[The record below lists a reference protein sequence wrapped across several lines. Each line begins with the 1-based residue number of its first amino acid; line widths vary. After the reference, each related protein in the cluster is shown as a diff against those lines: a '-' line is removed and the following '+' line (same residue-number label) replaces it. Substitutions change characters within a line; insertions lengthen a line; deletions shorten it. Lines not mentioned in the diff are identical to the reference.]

1 MDHDGRALWVKDPP
15 ALSLSGLSRFRRWLF
30 PALTAVVVLV
40 LIIALGATNA
50 NMSSRLWSAEQSVSN
65 LSDIIQSLNA
75 SLQQAH
81 ETAKAVKQLQFA
93 VDNNKDQLNTVS
105 EALKQLSVVDSL
117 SKNVALLKCSLERII
132 NNRSREDGCCP
143 LDWKLFGSSCY
154 FFSASTLSWNK
165 SRDWCESHQSHLIIL
180 TNDKEWDFVTH
191 QTIPELFWVGLSD
204 GRTGRWEWVN
214 QNPYTIDRRRWVPGQ
229 PNSWTG
235 HGLGPGDEDCA
246 HLHRSGRLNDAHCSK
261 PMRYICQK
269 HSLRP

>member
-1 MDHDGRALWVKDPP
+1 MDHDGRALWVK
-15 ALSLSGLSRFRRWLF
+15 GLSRFRRWLF

-50 NMSSRLWSAEQSVSN
+50 NTSSRLWSAEQSVSN

-93 VDNNKDQLNTVS
+93 VDNNKDQLNTATSSQHHHSTSAHTCSPVH
-105 EALKQLSVVDSL
+105 LSVCLCTCLSL
-117 SKNVALLKCSLERII
+117 RVE
-132 NNRSREDGCCP
+132 EDGCCP

>member
-50 NMSSRLWSAEQSVSN
+50 NTSSRLWSAEQSVSN

-132 NNRSREDGCCP
+132 NNSTSTEPHHHSIITARLHTPVHLFTCLSVCVPVCLSGSR
-143 LDWKLFGSSCY
+143 
-154 FFSASTLSWNK
+154 
-165 SRDWCESHQSHLIIL
+165 
-180 TNDKEWDFVTH
+180 
-191 QTIPELFWVGLSD
+191 
-204 GRTGRWEWVN
+204 RTGV
-214 QNPYTIDRRRWVPGQ
+214 VL
-229 PNSWTG
+229 WTG
-235 HGLGPGDEDCA
+235 NCLAPVVISSVLPLCPGTSPETGV
-246 HLHRSGRLNDAHCSK
+246 RVT
-261 PMRYICQK
+261 
-269 HSLRP
+269 SLT

>member
-1 MDHDGRALWVKDPP
+1 MDHDGRALWVK
-15 ALSLSGLSRFRRWLF
+15 GLSRFRRWLF

-50 NMSSRLWSAEQSVSN
+50 NTSSRLWSAEQSVSN

-93 VDNNKDQLNTVS
+93 VDNNKDQLNTGASHRRWV
-105 EALKQLSVVDSL
+105 E
-117 SKNVALLKCSLERII
+117 
-132 NNRSREDGCCP
+132 EDGCCP

-261 PMRYICQK
+261 RCATSARNTACAPERTCSPAMAPPTHAHLI
-269 HSLRP
+269 SLHQVTTRK

>member
-1 MDHDGRALWVKDPP
+1 
-15 ALSLSGLSRFRRWLF
+15 
-30 PALTAVVVLV
+30 
-40 LIIALGATNA
+40 
-50 NMSSRLWSAEQSVSN
+50 
-65 LSDIIQSLNA
+65 
-75 SLQQAH
+75 
-81 ETAKAVKQLQFA
+81 
-93 VDNNKDQLNTVS
+93 
-105 EALKQLSVVDSL
+105 ALKQLSVVDSL

>member
-1 MDHDGRALWVKDPP
+1 
-15 ALSLSGLSRFRRWLF
+15 
-30 PALTAVVVLV
+30 
-40 LIIALGATNA
+40 
-50 NMSSRLWSAEQSVSN
+50 RLW
-65 LSDIIQSLNA
+65 
-75 SLQQAH
+75 
-81 ETAKAVKQLQFA
+81 
-93 VDNNKDQLNTVS
+93 
-105 EALKQLSVVDSL
+105 DSL

-132 NNRSREDGCCP
+132 NNSTSTEPHHHSIITARLHTPVHLFTCLSVCVPVCLSGSREDGCCP